1 MEEEDKH
8 RENSSPTADIKD
20 YFVLKE
26 MLILNHS
33 IHIGLS
39 ADLIFLLS
47 LAETTLQEREHS
59 SLLVRTNISSCIPSA
74 C

>member
-1 MEEEDKH
+1 
-8 RENSSPTADIKD
+8 
-20 YFVLKE
+20 

>member
-1 MEEEDKH
+1 MEEEDEH

-47 LAETTLQEREHS
+47 LAETLQEREHS